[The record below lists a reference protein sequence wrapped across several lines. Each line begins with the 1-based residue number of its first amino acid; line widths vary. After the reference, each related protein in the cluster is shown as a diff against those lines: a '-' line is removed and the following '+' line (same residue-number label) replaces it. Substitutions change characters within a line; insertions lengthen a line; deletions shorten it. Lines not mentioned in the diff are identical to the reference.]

1 MKRLDLKNIL
11 HGSKLP
17 SLILYS
23 FTAVTTVVFLAFFLV
38 GFDRPDAEHP
48 AYNAPQFTDLL
59 IIYGIVVVV
68 LALVVLILSIV
79 LSLRKRQKITSEERL
94 QRRSRISVTSFAF
107 FVAILFLSFSSS
119 SAIMVNGK
127 VFDNIFWLKTS
138 GVLVSTSIVMMLA
151 TIVAAAYGMTR
162 YYRKRDRSVDMEDIS
177 L

>member
-23 FTAVTTVVFLAFFLV
+23 FTAVTTVVFLVFFLV

-59 IIYGIVVVV
+59 IIYGIVVV

-94 QRRSRISVTSFAF
+94 QRRIRISVTSFAF

>member
-23 FTAVTTVVFLAFFLV
+23 FTAVTTVVFLVFFLV
-38 GFDRPDAEHP
+38 GFDRQDAEHP
-48 AYNAPQFTDLL
+48 AFNAPLFTDLL

-68 LALVVLILSIV
+68 LALVVLTLSII
-79 LSLRKRQKITSEERL
+79 LSLRKRKKTTSEERL
-94 QRRSRISVTSFAF
+94 QRRIRISVTSFAF
-107 FVAILFLSFSSS
+107 FVAILFLFFSSS
-119 SAIMVNGK
+119 SPIMVNGK
-127 VFDNIFWLKTS
+127 VFDNVFWLKTS

-151 TIVAAAYGMTR
+151 TIVAVAYGMTK
-162 YYRKRDRSVDMEDIS
+162 YYRKKDRSIDVEDIS